1 MNCLVRNAMI
11 KDWEAVI
18 KIMNQVQNMHVEWR
32 PDIYKP
38 NNNIIPIDTFVKIV
52 NSDTLLVAEA
62 DGIVAGIIEI
72 QLLHGLILLHLQC
85 RSDHRH
91 PSL

>member
-32 PDIYKP
+32 PYIYKP